1 MTTFNIYSL
10 QYVILGDPVKVQLCT
25 PSYDPPKQLCNLF
38 RDLIT
43 FEYPELPALSVRD
56 NDLEGS

>member
-1 MTTFNIYSL
+1 MKAQPL
-10 QYVILGDPVKVQLCT
+10 T
-25 PSYDPPKQLCNLF
+25 PSFKPPKQLCNKL

-56 NDLEGS
+56 NNFEGS

>member
-1 MTTFNIYSL
+1 MYIVSICDFGRSREGAALYS
-10 QYVILGDPVKVQLCT
+10 T

-56 NDLEGS
+56 NNLEGS